1 MGKGGGSESRRAR
14 ALNAGKKIPAPGI
27 VVLKYDMLYVLLV
40 IGSQRIKIELLPI
53 DVAVVLPSAGIIL
66 VKLDTSK
73 NTLFA
78 LDRANESNNAM
89 HSTGNINDIAKG
101 DVRRHGTAGCRRGH
115 HVRG

>member
-1 MGKGGGSESRRAR
+1 M
-14 ALNAGKKIPAPGI
+14 
-27 VVLKYDMLYVLLV
+27 LKYDILYVLLV
-40 IGSQRIKIELLPI
+40 IESQRIKIELLPI

-101 DVRRHGTAGCRRGH
+101 DVRRHGTAGCRWGH
-115 HVRG
+115 HVWG